1 MHILIILWKK
11 TAKRLYFLEVLKRS
25 GLTSDHLLHFYVA
38 VIRSI
43 LEYCSP
49 VWNHNLP
56 QYLSDKIESIQKRAI
71 RIICSATW
79 GMPYIFVLSYAELTS
94 LQQRRQ
100 TLAKELFA
108 EICKPTSCL
117 HYLLPPARDPTLLT
131 RLRNPRKYP
140 TPDRRTKNTSL
151 LLILLSSTVSKTM
164 LWQSAIVSI
173 ARTWNFVNT
182 LFCMYMSFLSLYYRV
197 F

>member
-1 MHILIILWKK
+1 MAALLDNKQSRYTRDQKKRRVSVVSCISRPGCIERVTQLKLLGVFIDSTLSWNAHIDYIVKK
-11 TAKRLYFLEVLKRS
+11 AAKRLYFLKVLKRS

-38 VIRSI
+38 VIRPI

-71 RIICSATW
+71 RIIFSVTR
-79 GMPYIFVLSYAELTS
+79 GMSYIFALSYAELPS

-117 HYLLPPARDPTLLT
+117 HYLLP
-131 RLRNPRKYP
+131 RLV
-140 TPDRRTKNTSL
+140 
-151 LLILLSSTVSKTM
+151 I
-164 LWQSAIVSI
+164 Q
-173 ARTWNFVNT
+173 
-182 LFCMYMSFLSLYYRV
+182 LY
-197 F
+197 

>member
-1 MHILIILWKK
+1 MLSQYACLSVRLSVTRQYCVE
-11 TAKRLYFLEVLKRS
+11 TAKHFLTLFYLRVATRLYYLKVLKRS

-38 VIRSI
+38 VIRPI

-49 VWNHNLP
+49 VWNYNLP

-71 RIICSATW
+71 RIIFSVTR
-79 GMPYIFVLSYAELTS
+79 GMSYIFALFYAELPS

-117 HYLLPPARDPTLLT
+117 HYLLPLA
-131 RLRNPRKYP
+131 
-140 TPDRRTKNTSL
+140 S
-151 LLILLSSTVSKTM
+151 
-164 LWQSAIVSI
+164 
-173 ARTWNFVNT
+173 
-182 LFCMYMSFLSLYYRV
+182 
-197 F
+197 

>member
-1 MHILIILWKK
+1 MLCIARTMLSQYACLSVRLSVTRQYCVE
-11 TAKRLYFLEVLKRS
+11 TAKHFLTLFYLRVATRLYYLKVLKRS

-38 VIRSI
+38 VIRPI

-49 VWNHNLP
+49 VWNYNLP

-71 RIICSATW
+71 RIIFSVTR
-79 GMPYIFVLSYAELTS
+79 GMSYIFALFYAELPS

-117 HYLLPPARDPTLLT
+117 HYLHPPPREPNLLT
-131 RLRNPRKYP
+131 RLRNPRKYA
-140 TPDRRTKNTSL
+140 TPDGRTKNTSL
-151 LLILLSSTVSKTM
+151 LLIILLSGTISKTM
-164 LWQSAIVSI
+164 L
-173 ARTWNFVNT
+173 
-182 LFCMYMSFLSLYYRV
+182 
-197 F
+197 